1 MKQILIIE
9 DDENIAEV
17 ERDYLEANEFEVD
30 TASDGKTGLQK
41 ALAGDYALILL
52 DIMLPLMNGFD
63 VCRAIRREKETP
75 ILMVTAKQ
83 EEIDAVRGLG
93 LGAND
98 YIVKP
103 FRPNELVARVKAHI
117 TRYEHAAGHT
127 KEDSIQSGDLC
138 IYPAA
143 YRVTE
148 RGEEIN
154 LTRREFELLLF
165 LAQNAGIVF
174 SRETLFERVWGEE
187 AMGDSATV
195 MVHIGRIR
203 EKIEPDPSH
212 PIYIE
217 TVWGAG
223 YRFKK

>member
-30 TASDGKTGLQK
+30 TAADGKTGLQK

-52 DIMLPLMNGFD
+52 DIMLPQMNGFD

-117 TRYEHAAGHT
+117 TRYEHAAGHK
-127 KEDSIQSGDLC
+127 KEDSIQSEDLC

-187 AMGDSATV
+187 AMGNSATV